1 MPASASIMQ
10 PNDIYIWLGI
20 IVCLSQSAMFS
31 GLNLALFSLGRLR
44 LEAETE
50 KGNKEAAKILK
61 LRKDSNLLL
70 CTILWGNVSINV
82 LLTLLTDNVL
92 SGILGF
98 ALSTT
103 FITFFGEIIPQA
115 YFSRNALRVGAK
127 LIPIIKMY
135 KVILFPLAK
144 PCAIILDGWIG
155 PEGPSFFRERDIEII
170 LEKHIK
176 EEESEISA
184 NEGQGAL
191 NFLALD
197 DRKIASEGT
206 IVEPATI
213 LQFPTKMDV
222 PDFPPLASPAGQTLL
237 KSLETKP
244 SMYRV
249 IIDEHDTPL
258 VVLDTTKFLARY
270 AIHGDE
276 CDLYRFC
283 YRPIVTEDVDATLD
297 TVLGSF
303 VVEADD
309 QLDNVVDQDVV
320 LYWTKDDKRILTGA
334 DIFGHLLRGIAKR
347 EPMDPADREEA

>member
-1 MPASASIMQ
+1 MENIP
-10 PNDIYIWLGI
+10 DIYIWIGI
-20 IVCLSQSAMFS
+20 AFCLSQSAMFS

-50 KGNKEAAKILK
+50 KGNTEASKILK
-61 LRKDSNLLL
+61 LRRDSNLLL

-82 LLTLLTDNVL
+82 LLTLLTDSVL
-92 SGILGF
+92 AGWIGF
-98 ALSTT
+98 VLSTT

-127 LIPIIKMY
+127 LIPIIKVY
-135 KVILFPLAK
+135 KVLLFPLAK
-144 PCAIILDGWIG
+144 PCAMILDGWIG

-197 DRKIASEGT
+197 DRKIATEGS
-206 IVEPATI
+206 VVKPETI
-213 LQFPTKMDV
+213 LQFATKLDV
-222 PDFPPLASPAGQTLL
+222 PDFPDL
-237 KSLETKP
+237 KSPEGKALLESLESKP
-244 SMYRV
+244 SMHRV
-249 IIDEHDTPL
+249 IVDDQDKPL
-258 VVLDTTKFLARY
+258 VVLDTTEFLARY
-270 AIHGDE
+270 AIHGDNT
-276 CDLYRFC
+276 DVYRFC

-309 QLDNVVDQDVV
+309 LLDNVVDQDVV
-320 LYWTKDDKRILTGA
+320 LYWTKEDKRILTGA

>member
-1 MPASASIMQ
+1 MTSQ
-10 PNDIYIWLGI
+10 DIYIWIGI
-20 IVCLSQSAMFS
+20 IACLSQSAMFS

-50 KGNKEAAKILK
+50 KGNQEAGKILK

-82 LLTLLTDNVL
+82 LLTLLTESVL
-92 SGILGF
+92 AGVAGF
-98 ALSTT
+98 VFST
-103 FITFFGEIIPQA
+103 FCITFFGEIIPQA
-115 YFSRNALRVGAK
+115 YFSRNALRVGAR
-127 LIPIIKMY
+127 LIPIITIY
-135 KVILFPLAK
+135 KYVLFPLAK
-144 PCAIILDGWIG
+144 PCAVILDAWIG

-197 DRKIASEGT
+197 DRQIALEGSEVLPT
-206 IVEPATI
+206 TI

-222 PDFPPLASPAGQTLL
+222 PDFPDLSTPEGKDLI

-244 SMYRV
+244 SMHRV
-249 IIDEHDTPL
+249 IVDEHDTPL
-258 VVLDTTKFLARY
+258 VVLDTTEFLARY
-270 AIHGDE
+270 AIHGDNV
-276 CDLYRFC
+276 DIYRFC
-283 YRPIVTEDVDATLD
+283 YRPIVTTEPDTTLD
-297 TVLGSF
+297 SVLGRF

-309 QLDNVVDQDVV
+309 HQDNVVDQDVV
-320 LYWTKDDKRILTGA
+320 LFWAKDDKRILTGA
-334 DIFGHLLRGIAKR
+334 DIFGLLLRGIAKR
-347 EPMDPADREEA
+347 EPMDAADRGEA